1 MAMRICFL
9 MEPPRSQ
16 TSVTY
21 DVLNNLKAGGADVEV
36 VTERSGLIDLQKFT
50 FDYDVYLFKS
60 HSPLAES
67 LAAAAHYRGAR
78 LMNEYPATMKVRDKV
93 LTCTLLLQGGVPTP
107 RTFVTDSIETL
118 RAAVRQ
124 MPIVVKPYRGR
135 RGMGIEVCMDEAQF
149 DQLVQRRANEAVAEE
164 DDGGG
169 GEDGTALGERLI
181 FAQEY
186 EEHEP
191 YDYKAYAVG
200 DYVHAIKRIFPAKT
214 REEKLGVP
222 VGPDP
227 ELEDLVRRCGRLFG
241 LQLYGVDLVKTP
253 KGYSVIE
260 VNCFPGYKGVPEGGR
275 RIAEFILDS
284 WGAGS

>member
-1 MAMRICFL
+1 MKICFL
-9 MEPPRSQ
+9 MEPPRSS

-21 DVLNNLKAGGADVEV
+21 EILNGLKSSGANVEV
-36 VTERSGLIDLQKFT
+36 VTERSGLIDLENFK

-78 LMNEYPATMKVRDKV
+78 LLNEYPATMKVRDKV
-93 LTCTLLLQGGVPTP
+93 LTCTMLLQAGVPTP

-118 RAAVRQ
+118 RPIVKEI
-124 MPIVVKPYRGR
+124 PIVVKPYRGR
-135 RGMGIEVCMDEAQF
+135 RGQGIEVCKTEAEF
-149 DQLVQRRANEAVAEE
+149 DALLARRANEVV
-164 DDGGG
+164 DDGDDGG
-169 GEDGTALGERLI
+169 GEDGTALGDRLI

-200 DYVHAIKRIFPAKT
+200 GYVHAIKRIFPAKT
-214 REEKLGVP
+214 KEEKLGTP
-222 VGPDP
+222 VGEDP
-227 ELEDLVRRCGRLFG
+227 ELERLVRQCGEVFG

-260 VNCFPGYKGVPEGGR
+260 VNCFPGYKGVPQGGE
-275 RIAEFILDS
+275 RISQFILEQTK
-284 WGAGS
+284 

>member
-1 MAMRICFL
+1 MRICFL
-9 MEPPRSQ
+9 MEPPRSS

-21 DVLNNLKAGGADVEV
+21 EVLNGLKARGADVEV
-36 VTERSGLIDLQKFT
+36 VTERSGLIDLENFR

-67 LAAAAHYRGAR
+67 LAAAAHYRGAK
-78 LMNEYPATMKVRDKV
+78 LLNEYPATMKVRDKV
-93 LTCTLLLQGGVPTP
+93 LTCTLLLQGGIPTP

-118 RAAVRQ
+118 RPVVQQ

-135 RGMGIEVCMDEAQF
+135 RGMGIEVCLNEAEF
-149 DQLVQRRANEAVAEE
+149 DALVQRRAADGSS
-164 DDGGG
+164 DDDDG

-191 YDYKAYAVG
+191 FDYKAYAIG
-200 DYVHAIKRIFPAKT
+200 DYVYAIKRVFPAKT
-214 REEKLGVP
+214 KEEKLGTP
-222 VGPDP
+222 VGDDP
-227 ELEDLVRRCGRLFG
+227 ELVDLVRRCGKLFG

-260 VNCFPGYKGVPEGGR
+260 VNCFPGYKGVPEGGE
-275 RIAEFILDS
+275 RIANFILEN
-284 WGAGS
+284 AQ

>member
-1 MAMRICFL
+1 MRICFL
-9 MEPPRSQ
+9 MEPPRSN

-21 DVLNNLKAGGADVEV
+21 EVLSGLQASGAEVEV
-36 VTERSGLIDLQKFT
+36 VTERSGLIDLQNFR

-67 LAAAAHYRGAR
+67 LAAAAHFRDAR
-78 LMNEYPATMKVRDKV
+78 LLNEYPATMKVRDKV
-93 LTCTLLLQGGVPTP
+93 LTCTMLLQAGIPTP
-107 RTFVTDSIETL
+107 RTFVTDAIETL
-118 RAAVRQ
+118 RPAVRE

-149 DQLVQRRANEAVAEE
+149 DALVRRREGAAVADLDE
-164 DDGGG
+164 G
-169 GEDGTALGERLI
+169 GEDGTALGDRLI

-191 YDYKAYAVG
+191 YDYKAYAIG

-214 REEKLGVP
+214 KEEKLGVP
-222 VGPDP
+222 VGEDP
-227 ELEDLVRRCGRLFG
+227 ELEDLVRRCGKLFG

-260 VNCFPGYKGVPEGGR
+260 VNCFPGYKGVPEGGA
-275 RIAEFILDS
+275 RISNFILEHVR
-284 WGAGS
+284 

>member
-1 MAMRICFL
+1 MRICFL

-21 DVLNNLKAGGADVEV
+21 DVLNGLKASGADVEI
-36 VTERSGLIDLQKFT
+36 VTERSGLIDLQNFKFE
-50 FDYDVYLFKS
+50 YDAYLFKS

-67 LAAAAHYRGAR
+67 LAAAAHYRGAK
-78 LMNEYPATMKVRDKV
+78 LLNEYPATMKVRDKV
-93 LTCTLLLQGGVPTP
+93 LTCTMLLQAGIPTP

-118 RAAVRQ
+118 RPVVREI
-124 MPIVVKPYRGR
+124 PIVVKPWRGR

-149 DQLVQRRANEAVAEE
+149 DDLVKRRGAGAAGDDE
-164 DDGGG
+164 DG
-169 GEDGTALGERLI
+169 GEDGTALGDRLI

-191 YDYKAYAVG
+191 FDYKAYAVG

-214 REEKLGVP
+214 KEEKLGTP
-222 VGPDP
+222 VGDDP
-227 ELEDLVRRCGRLFG
+227 ELEELVRRCGKLFG

-260 VNCFPGYKGVPEGGR
+260 VNCFPGYKGVPQGGE
-275 RIAEFILDS
+275 RISQFILERS
-284 WGAGS
+284 K

>member
-1 MAMRICFL
+1 MMRICFL
-9 MEPPRSQ
+9 MEPPRSN

-21 DVLNNLKAGGADVEV
+21 EVLNGLKARGADVEI
-36 VTERSGLIDLQKFT
+36 VTERSGLIDLQNFK
-50 FDYDVYLFKS
+50 FDYDLYLFKS

-78 LMNEYPATMKVRDKV
+78 LLNEYPATMKVRDKV
-93 LTCTLLLQGGVPTP
+93 LTCTMLLQAGIPTP

-118 RAAVRQ
+118 RPTVRE

-135 RGMGIEVCMDEAQF
+135 RGMGIEVCMDEAAF
-149 DQLVQRRANEAVAEE
+149 DDLLARRAGASAVEE
-164 DDGGG
+164 DEG

-191 YDYKAYAVG
+191 YDYKAYAIG

-214 REEKLGVP
+214 REEKLGTP
-222 VGPDP
+222 VGDDP
-227 ELEDLVRRCGRLFG
+227 ELVDLVRRCGKLFG

-253 KGYSVIE
+253 RGYSVIE
-260 VNCFPGYKGVPEGGR
+260 VNCFPGYKGVPEGGE
-275 RIAEFILDS
+275 RIASFIMEH
-284 WGAGS
+284 A

>member
-1 MAMRICFL
+1 MRICFL
-9 MEPPRSQ
+9 MEPPRSS

-21 DVLNNLKAGGADVEV
+21 EVLNGLKASGADVEV
-36 VTERSGLIDLQKFT
+36 VTERSGLIDLENFK

-67 LAAAAHYRGAR
+67 LAAAAHYRGAK
-78 LMNEYPATMKVRDKV
+78 LLNEYPATMKVRDKV
-93 LTCTLLLQGGVPTP
+93 LTCTMLLQAGIPTP
-107 RTFVTDSIETL
+107 RTFLTDSIETL
-118 RAAVRQ
+118 RPIVRE
-124 MPIVVKPYRGR
+124 MPIVVKPYKGR
-135 RGMGIEVCMDEAQF
+135 RGMGIEVCLNEADF
-149 DQLVQRRANEAVAEE
+149 DALAKRRATDSASDNDE
-164 DDGGG
+164 G

-191 YDYKAYAVG
+191 FDYKAYAIG

-214 REEKLGVP
+214 KEEKLGTP
-222 VGPDP
+222 VGDDP
-227 ELEDLVRRCGRLFG
+227 ELVDLVQRCGKLFG

-260 VNCFPGYKGVPEGGR
+260 VNCFPGYKGVPLGGE
-275 RIAEFILDS
+275 RISQFILENV
-284 WGAGS
+284 G

>member
-1 MAMRICFL
+1 MKICFL
-9 MEPPRSQ
+9 MEPPRSS

-21 DVLNNLKAGGADVEV
+21 EILNGLKSSGANVEV
-36 VTERSGLIDLQKFT
+36 VTERSGLIDLENFK

-78 LMNEYPATMKVRDKV
+78 LLNEYPATMKVRDKV
-93 LTCTLLLQGGVPTP
+93 LTCTMLLQAGVPTP

-118 RAAVRQ
+118 RPIVKEI
-124 MPIVVKPYRGR
+124 PIVVKPYRGR
-135 RGMGIEVCMDEAQF
+135 RGQGIEVCKTEAEF
-149 DQLVQRRANEAVAEE
+149 DALLARRANEVA
-164 DDGGG
+164 DDGDDGG
-169 GEDGTALGERLI
+169 GEDGTVLGDRLI

-200 DYVHAIKRIFPAKT
+200 GYVHAIKRIFPAKT
-214 REEKLGVP
+214 KEEKLGTP
-222 VGPDP
+222 VGEDP
-227 ELEDLVRRCGRLFG
+227 ELERLVRQCGEVFG

-260 VNCFPGYKGVPEGGR
+260 VNCFPGYKGVPQGGE
-275 RIAEFILDS
+275 RISQFILEQTK
-284 WGAGS
+284 